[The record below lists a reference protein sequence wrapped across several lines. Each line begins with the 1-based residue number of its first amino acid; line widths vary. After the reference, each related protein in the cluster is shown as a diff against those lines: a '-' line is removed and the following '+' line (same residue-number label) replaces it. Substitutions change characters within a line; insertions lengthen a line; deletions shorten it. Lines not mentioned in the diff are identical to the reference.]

1 MTREPD
7 AIQADID
14 ALDGKKGSGVKK
26 GQLKVEL
33 IASLRAEIDAL
44 RCDKIGTATITS
56 DSDGDIN
63 YVAHWDVSPLQ
74 ADPLNSDEWKFIEGS
89 LADLS
94 VDVRSGSTSGMMKNI
109 YHQLMFKVKMWRIV
123 RKLVMEF
130 GADGEWPSFA
140 ALKVN
145 ASTGDPI
152 VDKPKPVPVEST
164 AMPDT
169 PKQMPMRSKAPS
181 AAEIMGSVTGG
192 DPRIG
197 MRADIESRPEP
208 VRAGPV

>member
-44 RCDKIGTATITS
+44 KCATTS
-56 DSDGDIN
+56 EPNSLAVDGL
-63 YVAHWDVSPLQ
+63 VMGAWEPMAPSPL
-74 ADPLNSDEWKFIEGS
+74 DSDEWKFIEGS